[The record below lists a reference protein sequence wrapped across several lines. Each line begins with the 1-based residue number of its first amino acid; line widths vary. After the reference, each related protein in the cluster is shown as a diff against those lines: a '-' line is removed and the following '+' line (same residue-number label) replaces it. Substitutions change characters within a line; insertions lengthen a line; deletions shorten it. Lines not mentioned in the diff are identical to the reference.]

1 MRKLNQKGF
10 AISAILY
17 TMLILTV
24 LLMFLIIG
32 VLANRQATLNKMSS
46 EVRKKIDGK
55 TGDFTGGDLPENS
68 LYVKFITNAIP
79 PTTMVY
85 NPSVTGATNY
95 PLVSLNENG
104 KYTLDTSPKIYYYRG
119 NVNDNYVL
127 FQGFCWRMLRTT
139 DTQGVKIL
147 YNGAATNGRCEAS
160 LWGLVLGDGTSNS
173 KVEYPNIKTEL
184 GKFYDANLEGV
195 GDKLESLKVCNDGDD
210 AWARIIS
217 GKPNLSSCNTQS
229 NDKIGL
235 LTADEAVY
243 AGAFYPNGKNV
254 RLNHFL
260 RINQTTPY
268 DKTNYGTPYPN
279 VNFATM
285 SKGKKDGTTGIVYI
299 GGEGQ
304 IDVYNISGKYG
315 IRPVIVLKGEVEVTS
330 GNGTASTPYVVG

>member
-1 MRKLNQKGF
+1 MGKLNQKGF

-68 LYVKFITNAIP
+68 LYVKFITNATP

-147 YNGAATNGRCEAS
+147 YNGA
-160 LWGLVLGDGTSNS
+160 
-173 KVEYPNIKTEL
+173 
-184 GKFYDANLEGV
+184 
-195 GDKLESLKVCNDGDD
+195 
-210 AWARIIS
+210 
-217 GKPNLSSCNTQS
+217 
-229 NDKIGL
+229 
-235 LTADEAVY
+235 
-243 AGAFYPNGKNV
+243 
-254 RLNHFL
+254 
-260 RINQTTPY
+260 
-268 DKTNYGTPYPN
+268 
-279 VNFATM
+279 
-285 SKGKKDGTTGIVYI
+285 
-299 GGEGQ
+299 
-304 IDVYNISGKYG
+304 
-315 IRPVIVLKGEVEVTS
+315 
-330 GNGTASTPYVVG
+330 